1 MKIQGYIGL
10 PASGKSTIVRALKK
24 KYNCVNPG
32 KHKTFRYHINQA
44 ADVVIAGIYDME
56 DTFVFEGTDR
66 LSMSVLP
73 DAIEFLKA
81 NKNIRLFI
89 WEGDRF
95 TNYKFFKYVYRNH
108 DAITYLVHVDDVVRM
123 QRITSRGSKPMNKT
137 WLKAYRTRIEKIV
150 KKFPVRLYR
159 DG

>member
-10 PASGKSTIVRALKK
+10 PASGKSTIVRGLKK
-24 KYNCVNPG
+24 QHKCTIAG
-32 KHKTFRYHINQA
+32 KHKTFRYHTNEA
-44 ADVVIAGIYDME
+44 GDVVIAGIYDMG

-73 DAIEFLKA
+73 EAIEFLKA

-108 DAITYLVHVDDVVRM
+108 DAVTYLVHVDDVVRM
-123 QRITSRGSKPMNKT
+123 ERMSLRGSKPMNKT
-137 WLKAYRTRIEKIV
+137 WEKAYRTRIEKIV
-150 KKFPVRLYR
+150 QKFPVRLHR